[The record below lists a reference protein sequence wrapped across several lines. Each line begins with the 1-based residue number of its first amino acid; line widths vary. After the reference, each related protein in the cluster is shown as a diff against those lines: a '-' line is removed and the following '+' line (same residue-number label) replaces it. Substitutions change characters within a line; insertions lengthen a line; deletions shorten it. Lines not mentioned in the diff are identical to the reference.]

1 LTGGARQGARLS
13 FRLAGLGFF
22 AAWAPPGGQRER
34 WRRPQRTEAARVLRL
49 KARTATARGGR
60 GAKLRNGRP
69 PQHSASRPRL
79 KREEGDP
86 PYAQRATAKPPA
98 RGDAVTRR

>member
-1 LTGGARQGARLS
+1 MTGGARQGARLS

-49 KARTATARGGR
+49 KARTAAARGGR
-60 GAKLRNGRP
+60 GP
-69 PQHSASRPRL
+69 HSEMGARRSQAQAAWFVRL
-79 KREEGDP
+79 EREAGDP
-86 PYAQRATAKPPA
+86 PYAERFAAEPP
-98 RGDAVTRR
+98 